1 MKTVSHFRNKFGVP
15 NPAGAG
21 YLVTIDLPY
30 PMRLAWDKNQIVR
43 KITCHKE
50 IAEPLKAVFSDILKH
65 YGPDKIR
72 ELGIDI
78 FGGCFNFRKM
88 RGGSEFSVHSWDL
101 RLTLTLKEIS

>member
-1 MKTVSHFRNKFGVP
+1 MKTVSHFRNRFGVP

-50 IAEPLKAVFSDILKH
+50 IAEPLKAVFSDILEH
-65 YGPDKIR
+65 YGLDKIR

-78 FGGCFNFRKM
+78 FYKHGF
-88 RGGSEFSVHSWDL
+88 
-101 RLTLTLKEIS
+101 ISLGREKNYDWMHFQWEKF

>member
-1 MKTVSHFRNKFGVP
+1 MKTVSHFRNRFGVP

-50 IAEPLKAVFSDILKH
+50 IA
-65 YGPDKIR
+65 
-72 ELGIDI
+72 
-78 FGGCFNFRKM
+78 
-88 RGGSEFSVHSWDL
+88 
-101 RLTLTLKEIS
+101 

>member
-1 MKTVSHFRNKFGVP
+1 MKTVSHFRNRFGVP

-65 YGPDKIR
+65 YGLDKIR
-72 ELGIDI
+72 DLEDVLI
-78 FGGCFNFRKM
+78 
-88 RGGSEFSVHSWDL
+88 SEKCVGDVSFQCIPGDL
-101 RLTLTLKEIS
+101 PLTLTLKEIS